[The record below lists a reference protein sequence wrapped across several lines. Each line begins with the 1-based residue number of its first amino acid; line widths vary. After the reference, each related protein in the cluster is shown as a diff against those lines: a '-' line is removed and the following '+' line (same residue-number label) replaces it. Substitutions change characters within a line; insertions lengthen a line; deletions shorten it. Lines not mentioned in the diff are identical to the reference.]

1 MIEVVKENNTGKVS
15 KEAVAEMRETLSQI
29 DGMGDALD
37 AISALIEVDDAQ
49 FELLSPGILDSFL
62 RSLNTAN
69 VRLML
74 AQAVNAN
81 GLTAEKI
88 QENFIQLTNEIDK
101 LTELS
106 TPKRDFLKR
115 MIRGINT
122 AISETEGISKRY
134 IQVPFVKCHPD
145 ARMPEYA
152 HPDVSGMDVFALDD
166 YTIHPGETK
175 LIPTGIKMAVPNGYE
190 IQVRPKSGRALKTKM
205 RIANA
210 PGTVDASYRGELC
223 VIIDNIE
230 PPIKDITYDFDDNG
244 HPIITSILRGSDMII
259 GKGEKFAQLVLMEV
273 PKAVLFQVESLDDTE
288 RAEGGFGSSSIY
300 SREDKR
306 YGTDLS

>member
-1 MIEVVKENNTGKVS
+1 MIEVVKENNTEKVS
-15 KEAVAEMRETLSQI
+15 KETVAEMRETLSQI

-37 AISALIEVDDAQ
+37 AISALVEVDDAQ

-74 AQAVNAN
+74 AQAINAN
-81 GLTAEKI
+81 GITAEKI

-101 LTELS
+101 IIELS

-115 MIRGINT
+115 MVRGVST

-134 IQVPFVKCHPD
+134 IQIPFVKCHPD

-152 HPDVSGMDVFALDD
+152 HSDDSGMDVFALDN

-244 HPIITSILRGSDMII
+244 YPIITSILRGSDMTIV
-259 GKGEKFAQLVLMEV
+259 KGEKFAQLVLMEV
-273 PKAVLFQVESLDDTE
+273 PKAVLFQVENLDETE
-288 RAEGGFGSSSIY
+288 RAERGFGSSGL
-300 SREDKR
+300 K
-306 YGTDLS
+306 

>member
-1 MIEVVKENNTGKVS
+1 MIEVVKENNTEKVS
-15 KEAVAEMRETLSQI
+15 KETVAEMRETLSQI

-37 AISALIEVDDAQ
+37 AISALVEVDDAQ

-74 AQAVNAN
+74 AQAINAN
-81 GLTAEKI
+81 GITAEKI

-101 LTELS
+101 IIELS

-115 MIRGINT
+115 MVRGVST

-134 IQVPFVKCHPD
+134 IQIPFVKCHPD

-152 HPDVSGMDVFALDD
+152 HSDDSGMDVFALDN

-190 IQVRPKSGRALKTKM
+190 IQVRPKSGRALKSKM

-244 HPIITSILRGSDMII
+244 HPIITSILRGGDMII

-273 PKAVLFQVESLDDTE
+273 PKAVLFQVENLDDTE
-288 RAEGGFGSSSIY
+288 RAEGGFGSSGL
-300 SREDKR
+300 K
-306 YGTDLS
+306 